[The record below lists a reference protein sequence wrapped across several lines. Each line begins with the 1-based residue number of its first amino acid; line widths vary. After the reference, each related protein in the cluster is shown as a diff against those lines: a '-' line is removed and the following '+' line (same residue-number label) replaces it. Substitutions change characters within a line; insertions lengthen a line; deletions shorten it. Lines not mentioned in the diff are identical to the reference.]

1 MKEEVEPYTKEKFE
15 EIKARL
21 IDAGYTTKT
30 KWRKGLK
37 TITLE
42 PIILGYRKDGE

>member
-1 MKEEVEPYTKEKFE
+1 MKKDIKPYTKERFE

-21 IDAGYTTKT
+21 KDAGYTTKT

-37 TITLE
+37 TISLE
-42 PIILGYRKDGE
+42 PIVLGERSE